1 MNSSRILGGL
11 LCIVSAIIAILH
23 IGIGYF
29 NLEGILFNAG
39 NAPTIPLAFALPV
52 TVVVLIATGLGFWL
66 GWIMATTKEAEPAPS
81 PPTEEEE
88 TEEVVEGSVEET
100 AGETVDETVE
110 EVSEEQ

>member
-11 LCIVSAIIAILH
+11 LCIVSAVIAILH

-29 NLEGILFNAG
+29 NLETILFNTS

-81 PPTEEEE
+81 PPTEEEG
-88 TEEVVEGSVEET
+88 TEESVEET
-100 AGETVDETVE
+100 VGETVDETVE

>member
-11 LCIVSAIIAILH
+11 LCIVSAVVAILH

-29 NLEGILFNAG
+29 NLEGMLFNVS

-66 GWIMATTKEAEPAPS
+66 GWIMATTKEAEPAPT
-81 PPTEEEE
+81 PPAEEEE
-88 TEEVVEGSVEET
+88 AE
-100 AGETVDETVE
+100 ETVE
-110 EVSEEQ
+110 DVTEEKSEEE